1 MRYLKK
7 LSAMFVMIMA
17 FTALTATVSATGPSP
32 APTSM
37 SDDRITITGGSN
49 VYKGG
54 DAVGPGAF
62 TVKFDGTVLT
72 QGTDYIVRSLY
83 HTKAGVYQARI
94 IGTGLRFVEE
104 RWVTWNLTDGT
115 ESKTA
120 SIRYQDGKKAFVS
133 ATKGLEKDKLLEL
146 TGSKG
151 TSYKFKITAPKQSY
165 ARFIKTNKKTGR
177 VRIKKGIKPGSYKV
191 KIIVYNR
198 RGKKIGTQTIKITI
212 K

>member
-7 LSAMFVMIMA
+7 LAAMFVMIMA

-32 APTSM
+32 VQTAMT
-37 SDDRITITGGSN
+37 DEKITITGGSN

-62 TVKFDGTVLT
+62 TVKYGDTVLT
-72 QGTDYIVRSLY
+72 QGTDYTVRSLY

-94 IGTGLRFVEE
+94 IGTGLKFTGEQ
-104 RWVTWNLTDGT
+104 WVTWNLIDGT

-120 SIRYQDGKKAFVS
+120 SIRYQNGKKAFVS
-133 ATKGLEKDKLLEL
+133 ATKGLKKDKLLEL

-165 ARFIKTNKKTGR
+165 ERFIKTNKKTGR

-191 KIIVYNR
+191 KIIVYR
-198 RGKKIGTQTIKITI
+198 KGKKIGTQTIKITI